1 MGGKMPTGSNAV
13 GGSFLDG
20 PVASTSADSAA
31 SQPQSN
37 AFAKTPSFDMQSTA
51 GAQQSQ
57 QTHPPHMHL
66 HHHHHPS
73 GLLVTALDGPDAM
86 GTDDTA
92 SYKGGHTGNN
102 DHNESEQQQ
111 QQHHAGGG
119 QFGAGNGGETETK
132 SISSFKSI
140 GSTTDS
146 RTSTFPKLQ
155 PSHAA
160 TSISGEPGGQ
170 EPILPAVLEFPEQN
184 QEPFLQSVISE
195 LDVNSPNF
203 KLAPVYTLYLCAR
216 YRASTH
222 YRPDLQPTERA
233 HKLTVFLH
241 HVANLI
247 QNVVQE
253 QYTDAKILSFWMANS
268 SEFLHFLKSDRHI
281 SAFSVQAQ
289 EVLAESVQT
298 AFRNLVS
305 IFHVELSQTLNQ
317 FLSENI
323 DHDSAAGLVLSVLG
337 SAMALLRRCR
347 VNAALTIQLFSQLF
361 HYINVVC
368 FNKFVT
374 TSHMC
379 TSAWG
384 KALSERLSLLE
395 LWAEKQGLELAADCH
410 LAKIN
415 QCAQFLQ
422 APKTSVSDVQQLACS
437 CFRLNSLQMAA
448 LLSQE
453 TIPRNLI
460 DTAVRMAESVADEL
474 SRADGREIRL
484 EESPELPLAL
494 LLPDDGFSCD
504 VVRGIP
510 AGLVDF
516 LNPFQM
522 AGWCRLASQPTSI
535 GLWTVYM
542 HQFNHG
548 RSPSVMSSKLPQP
561 EVQIIKLH
569 KNANGMGLSIVAAKG
584 AGQERLGI
592 YIKSVV
598 GGGAADLDGRL
609 QAGDQLLEVD
619 GQSLIGITQ
628 ERAADHLVRTGPIV
642 TLKVAK
648 QGAIYHGLA
657 TLLQQPSPVIQ
668 REMENEFNCNVYDND
683 GNHRYHFGRSN
694 ESLNF
699 YGSGGGSHQS
709 RRGSLRRPL
718 SSVMMNHTYS
728 TPYLTQNDAAYR
740 RMSNPDISQRRYS
753 LSLSHEDILSND
765 QLQQIHFDPR
775 YRDCRSSN
783 SLNSIYYNQQRT
795 RSNSLNSIGR
805 IGTIMKPVRYDT
817 PPSIYV
823 EDYDSRSNSHSSREM
838 IKIEETA
845 EPETPVVEERR
856 PSCVFEIRIEA
867 PSTESNLSFV
877 ADVNLDDIP
886 FIDEDDADEEEAPG
900 SRSRGTGDSGTNV
913 STQTTPAVVVNSPS
927 TVTISDAAG
936 GGAPN
941 HNYNSNIGTTGGGNL
956 PSIMINTA
964 SRRGSNASCR
974 KTVSFDIIN
983 DHHPY
988 DDSDEEERAKGKPY
1002 NGQGNVENV
1011 ASDVNSDTFSTAV
1024 PLTSRVSNRL
1034 NNNQIVVDN
1043 SGTSYAVRSETSA
1056 IQSTYPANQ
1065 TLSGGMFSA
1074 QGSHGGI
1081 TCDMESNNNGQHGG
1095 GDDPPKSIANA
1106 GEPRA
1111 QERPIDTI
1119 REYVVR
1125 HFSGTAN
1132 VNVNNNYYCSN
1143 TTVDRRQRNIQLD
1156 SEETRSIVCPQD
1168 ALKGAM
1174 PVDNRM
1180 GTHFVTDSNNA
1191 PSATL
1196 DNDHCNLLRNIQLLK
1211 ADGAFVGAAHSGDSG
1226 SGTND
1231 PHQRQHHHLHPGQG
1245 GAKVSIPS
1253 PSMSQAVYDSSPY
1266 SDNSPT
1272 VADTCQPEETVKFGH
1287 GKVKALAKFYN
1298 SLKDTNNNV
1307 IKYSKPRGGSNPPRQ
1322 QQSQRK
1328 ECAQLSSTSARS
1340 PTTNRLST
1348 DEEQQI
1354 VNQLKLW
1361 SEFGS
1366 DGEELALSQMDVS
1379 LKRSQSYDTSLNGS
1393 ICAEPDKAAS
1403 CRNSYDR
1410 LDSGK
1415 ISHDIKRS
1423 PNLNHLHPAHHGLHP
1438 HTLPTG
1444 FLLRKIKMCS
1454 PSCKNIENQ
1463 KVTLNF
1469 LYGRS
1474 SAPEYEHRSSCPD
1487 LSNVR
1492 QTPRQLKKQHNI
1504 LRLLK
1509 QINNKLSDAS
1519 DGEDTPAND
1528 EESGRRMSE
1537 RDMTRVGTS
1546 SGDISKPPVPSTA
1559 AGQQLLNSKSVP
1571 ALHHVGNI
1579 GASANK
1585 SRSIHNLAGGG
1596 VGGGSAGTIGT
1607 SGTSQDQGFY
1617 QNLSVYRAQNQSHP
1631 NLGERYVMLGNNGNV
1646 NGFMRDAQAQQSL
1659 RMNQMMAPSMPNIAH
1674 SVAGSGYPAPGVISA
1689 SQSMQNVNVI
1699 PGGPGSPAGGYN
1711 YHGSANGSPM
1721 LSPQMYP
1728 HDGQQQLGPQHHSSL
1743 LRGQAKLAEMN
1754 ELIKRRQQQQQQ
1766 PVSYNTAT
1774 TNKPPQQQPQQG
1786 PNATMP
1792 PSTAPKPMRAQDD
1805 QPPLPPASTHPM
1817 FKPGSGGPAQLN
1829 NNAYSSADPPKV
1841 GFYPTMP
1848 SQSKNLPQAGS
1859 SPWEREEKEKESE
1872 LRREHVRAW
1881 RDQQIVELQSLP
1893 QRTPKQEEQLR
1904 TLILERDFERRA
1916 MEEDQDYDNDMP
1928 PYGAKE
1934 HGNVQEVVRLTQ
1946 PNAGSLT
1953 APMTKLKQLNLSE
1966 ITANNTNANQMMSQM
1981 VHDMNQMNLSSSMP
1995 GATPSAVMMGED
2007 RENSEYGHPMTHE
2020 QQTLLN
2026 GGGGMN
2032 PYMLGGDA
2040 NNGNGGVP
2048 PPPPP
2053 ERNSSYV
2060 IMSQQQQKLRT
2071 STAPTKLSFS
2081 GPTTSSPALD
2091 LQQQQQNAM
2100 NNNVN
2105 TMGGRY
2111 SNNNLLMTAPNN
2123 GQLNNNQ
2130 STPMGGANSVTAGN
2144 ASLLSNSYKD
2154 NKRVSFHDEDAGN
2167 NNTPMMA
2174 PGPAGYT
2181 QAGHL
2186 IGGTIGNETTGGSGE
2201 LGTILE
2207 RPDPDR
2213 FIDETMPAMLH
2224 TPTTPDG
2231 ENWNMQIQATPG
2243 VIGAQEVY
2251 RDPRTR
2257 RLAEQQQKQK
2267 SEAVPEKLSFKEK
2280 MKMFALES
2288 GENNTPKDKLKISRA
2303 QRDIDA
2309 VH

>member
-1 MGGKMPTGSNAV
+1 MKMSLNEKRMFDRETLRSVIQQWNTV
-13 GGSFLDG
+13 RLDIFALSEPNENLEFHG
-20 PVASTSADSAA
+20 VMRFYFQDEGQKVATKCIRVASDATVSDVIETLIEKFRPDMRMLSLPNYALYVVHANGEERKLNPDEKPLLVQLNWHNDDREGRFLLKNCAQKTNTLDSITDQPSFKRKLSKREKKEQKKKEKLNKLQSSGGAGGPDSENHVAEKLYTELPETSFTRSISNPEAVMRRRRQQKLEKKLQQFRSRDGGPDTGGTLKIYGESLCRDVPYKTLLLSIRDCAQAVVREMLSKYGMDKVDPLHYCLVQVNSDGSEYILDDDECPLSILMNHPTSRGSIMFHVRRRPADSQPRRRKKKPLGVSNGGNNIGGDREGPMLIEITHSGDGGRRVKLGSEPIEVGSANTNALQLFGPSIQARHCLISMHDGVCTVTPLHADGTTFVNGHHIQQPTILHNGSVVMFGRVA
-31 SQPQSN
+31 SYRFVDS
-37 AFAKTPSFDMQSTA
+37 PSDGRYNLALS
-51 GAQQSQ
+51 QSQ
-57 QTHPPHMHL
+57 
-66 HHHHHPS
+66 
-73 GLLVTALDGPDAM
+73 LDSACL
-86 GTDDTA
+86 
-92 SYKGGHTGNN
+92 Y
-102 DHNESEQQQ
+102 E
-111 QQHHAGGG
+111 
-119 QFGAGNGGETETK
+119 
-132 SISSFKSI
+132 
-140 GSTTDS
+140 S

-668 REMENEFNCNVYDND
+668 R
-683 GNHRYHFGRSN
+683 G
-694 ESLNF
+694 
-699 YGSGGGSHQS
+699 
-709 RRGSLRRPL
+709 
-718 SSVMMNHTYS
+718 
-728 TPYLTQNDAAYR
+728 
-740 RMSNPDISQRRYS
+740 
-753 LSLSHEDILSND
+753 
-765 QLQQIHFDPR
+765 
-775 YRDCRSSN
+775 
-783 SLNSIYYNQQRT
+783 
-795 RSNSLNSIGR
+795 
-805 IGTIMKPVRYDT
+805 
-817 PPSIYV
+817 
-823 EDYDSRSNSHSSREM
+823 
-838 IKIEETA
+838 
-845 EPETPVVEERR
+845 
-856 PSCVFEIRIEA
+856 
-867 PSTESNLSFV
+867 
-877 ADVNLDDIP
+877 
-886 FIDEDDADEEEAPG
+886 
-900 SRSRGTGDSGTNV
+900 
-913 STQTTPAVVVNSPS
+913 
-927 TVTISDAAG
+927 
-936 GGAPN
+936 
-941 HNYNSNIGTTGGGNL
+941 
-956 PSIMINTA
+956 
-964 SRRGSNASCR
+964 
-974 KTVSFDIIN
+974 
-983 DHHPY
+983 
-988 DDSDEEERAKGKPY
+988 
-1002 NGQGNVENV
+1002 
-1011 ASDVNSDTFSTAV
+1011 
-1024 PLTSRVSNRL
+1024 
-1034 NNNQIVVDN
+1034 
-1043 SGTSYAVRSETSA
+1043 
-1056 IQSTYPANQ
+1056 
-1065 TLSGGMFSA
+1065 
-1074 QGSHGGI
+1074 
-1081 TCDMESNNNGQHGG
+1081 
-1095 GDDPPKSIANA
+1095 
-1106 GEPRA
+1106 
-1111 QERPIDTI
+1111 
-1119 REYVVR
+1119 
-1125 HFSGTAN
+1125 
-1132 VNVNNNYYCSN
+1132 
-1143 TTVDRRQRNIQLD
+1143 
-1156 SEETRSIVCPQD
+1156 
-1168 ALKGAM
+1168 
-1174 PVDNRM
+1174 
-1180 GTHFVTDSNNA
+1180 
-1191 PSATL
+1191 
-1196 DNDHCNLLRNIQLLK
+1196 
-1211 ADGAFVGAAHSGDSG
+1211 
-1226 SGTND
+1226 
-1231 PHQRQHHHLHPGQG
+1231 
-1245 GAKVSIPS
+1245 
-1253 PSMSQAVYDSSPY
+1253 
-1266 SDNSPT
+1266 
-1272 VADTCQPEETVKFGH
+1272 
-1287 GKVKALAKFYN
+1287 
-1298 SLKDTNNNV
+1298 
-1307 IKYSKPRGGSNPPRQ
+1307 
-1322 QQSQRK
+1322 
-1328 ECAQLSSTSARS
+1328 
-1340 PTTNRLST
+1340 
-1348 DEEQQI
+1348 
-1354 VNQLKLW
+1354 
-1361 SEFGS
+1361 
-1366 DGEELALSQMDVS
+1366 
-1379 LKRSQSYDTSLNGS
+1379 
-1393 ICAEPDKAAS
+1393 
-1403 CRNSYDR
+1403 
-1410 LDSGK
+1410 
-1415 ISHDIKRS
+1415 
-1423 PNLNHLHPAHHGLHP
+1423 
-1438 HTLPTG
+1438 
-1444 FLLRKIKMCS
+1444 
-1454 PSCKNIENQ
+1454 
-1463 KVTLNF
+1463 
-1469 LYGRS
+1469 
-1474 SAPEYEHRSSCPD
+1474 
-1487 LSNVR
+1487 
-1492 QTPRQLKKQHNI
+1492 
-1504 LRLLK
+1504 
-1509 QINNKLSDAS
+1509 
-1519 DGEDTPAND
+1519 
-1528 EESGRRMSE
+1528 GRRMSE

-1546 SGDISKPPVPSTA
+1546 SGDISKPPVPSSS

-1579 GASANK
+1579 GGTANK

-1596 VGGGSAGTIGT
+1596 VGGGSAGAIGT

-1631 NLGERYVMLGNNGNV
+1631 NLGERPPMPLQTSLNSPGASSVAQHQQQMLQHQHQQQLQQHQQHPILNRPASAYFNSNNSGNNTTPSNLLLTTQNTMSYTMPNQQQPNNSNNGNLANISQQGNTMNNRLASTMGGKQQPIPPGGAGNNGNV

-1674 SVAGSGYPAPGVISA
+1674 SVAGSGYPAPGIISA

-1699 PGGPGSPAGGYN
+1699 PGGPGSPAGSYN

-1728 HDGQQQLGPQHHSSL
+1728 HDGQQQLGAQHHSSL

-1774 TNKPPQQQPQQG
+1774 TNKPPQQQQQPQQG
-1786 PNATMP
+1786 SNATMP
-1792 PSTAPKPMRAQDD
+1792 PTTAPKPLRTPDD
-1805 QPPLPPASTHPM
+1805 QPPLPPVSTHPM
-1817 FKPGSGGPAQLN
+1817 FKPGTGGPTPLN
-1829 NNAYSSADPPKV
+1829 NNAYSSTEPPKV

-1848 SQSKNLPQAGS
+1848 SQSKNLPQVGS

-1881 RDQQIVELQSLP
+1881 RDQQIGELQSLP

-1928 PYGAKE
+1928 PYGAKD

-1953 APMTKLKQLNLSE
+1953 APMTKLKQVDIKTPAADTLSITSSEHSSNVPSSVSTAIANFQQQQQQASGSGAPPLIQPKSILKHNNNSSTPSSPSKGAAKTASFAHDGNNPPARAQLNLSE

-1981 VHDMNQMNLSSSMP
+1981 VHDMNQLNLTSNMGGTP
-1995 GATPSAVMMGED
+1995 ATVMMGED
-2007 RENSEYGHPMTHE
+2007 RENSEYGHPMVHE
-2020 QQTLLN
+2020 QQTLIN
-2026 GGGGMN
+2026 GGVN
-2032 PYMLGGDA
+2032 PYLLAGDV

-2071 STAPTKLSFS
+2071 STAPTATKLPFS
-2081 GPTTSSPALD
+2081 GPNTSSPALD
-2091 LQQQQQNAM
+2091 LQQQQQQQNAM

-2105 TMGGRY
+2105 TMGGGGRY
-2111 SNNNLLMTAPNN
+2111 SNNSLLMTAPNN

-2130 STPMGGANSVTAGN
+2130 STPMSGANNGNASGN
-2144 ASLLSNSYKD
+2144 ASLLTNSYKD

-2167 NNTPMMA
+2167 NNNPATPMMA
-2174 PGPAGYT
+2174 AGPAGYT

-2186 IGGTIGNETTGGSGE
+2186 IGGSIGNEMTVGSGE